1 MSKTI
6 RIDPEVRAYVL
17 TIKEEAEARF
27 GRTYTWNEA
36 LKLALA
42 EAKFP
47 DEVRR

>member
-1 MSKTI
+1 MKTI
-6 RIDPEVRAYVL
+6 RIDPQVRAHVL
-17 TIKEEAEARF
+17 TIKEEAEALF

-47 DEVRR
+47 EEARR